1 MRVKYFHPYMHKTL
15 WYQNMIL
22 GSELQILPR
31 LKQVSQKP
39 PTPYNHIADSNG
51 DFCTCKQYS
60 HFSVKHTK
68 KSSFYLYWTFLFWYI
83 TTSLSH
89 TGMEDYG
96 KALDTG
102 CSLIFHLLLQY
113 FFACF
118 CPMVSTDGVKLAAI
132 NTWKPECMTEMR
144 RTDSFKKCRKRGI
157 KDWKKCN
164 SVWGMQWYLKGSEN
178 RPKV

>member
-1 MRVKYFHPYMHKTL
+1 ML
-15 WYQNMIL
+15 L
-22 GSELQILPR
+22 GSELHILPR

-39 PTPYNHIADSNG
+39 PTPYNHIADSDG
-51 DFCTCKQYS
+51 DFHTCKQYS
-60 HFSVKHTK
+60 HFSVKHK

-83 TTSLSH
+83 TTSLEVMSH

-102 CSLIFHLLLQY
+102 CPLIFHLLLHY
-113 FFACF
+113 FL
-118 CPMVSTDGVKLAAI
+118 PVSVQWSVQMEWSCLPWTHGNQNAWLR
-132 NTWKPECMTEMR
+132 WEEH
-144 RTDSFKKCRKRGI
+144 SFKKCRKRGI

-164 SVWGMQWYLKGSEN
+164 SVWGMQWYLKGNEN